1 MCAIC
6 WKGRTEERVGS
17 VVVNADR
24 ADLPR
29 NVLVVI
35 LGSKAVILIEVV
47 RSISRQ
53 QSSCGLYSNYCS
65 CPKAASIVCLWSSR
79 PNGVFNPWRF
89 LMVNCWSLYLYAT
102 MDVITIGAPSVHI
115 RAVKKIKLWGFQIIF
130 ASIISCNRS
139 ISGGLICQCC
149 ISNLEMFF
157 ALQILRLSACKYL
170 SESALDALHGGKVL
184 SELEELDIS
193 YGSLG
198 RAAIEGVLAHC
209 PHLTHVSLNGCAHV
223 TDHLWSHLACPPTL
237 GLGRSEDVGMEDA
250 FIDQQSPMDVVSPS
264 SLLSSEMIREI
275 MCDEDLGTGELK
287 EGVWCLPSTD
297 DCFTPESKSSFV
309 NLPVNSSEKTMP
321 GLHPVC
327 SAGEPQLSTENDGN
341 QNQTLLPM
349 PELEMTESLRALQI
363 LSCVGCPNIWT
374 VKIPRDAACL
384 SLSSLNLSLSI
395 NIREVRLGC
404 INLTYLNLRWV
415 FCHLHRG
422 NCSRVISNFI
432 VWNPILWD
440 DAVVW

>member
-1 MCAIC
+1 
-6 WKGRTEERVGS
+6 
-17 VVVNADR
+17 
-24 ADLPR
+24 
-29 NVLVVI
+29 
-35 LGSKAVILIEVV
+35 
-47 RSISRQ
+47 
-53 QSSCGLYSNYCS
+53 
-65 CPKAASIVCLWSSR
+65 
-79 PNGVFNPWRF
+79 
-89 LMVNCWSLYLYAT
+89 
-102 MDVITIGAPSVHI
+102 
-115 RAVKKIKLWGFQIIF
+115 
-130 ASIISCNRS
+130 
-139 ISGGLICQCC
+139 
-149 ISNLEMFF
+149 MFF

-198 RAAIEGVLAHC
+198 HAAIEGVLAHC

-223 TDHLWSHLACPPTL
+223 TDHLWGHLACPPTL

-264 SLLSSEMIREI
+264 SLLSSEMIQEI
-275 MCDEDLGTGELK
+275 ICDEDLGTGELK

-349 PELEMTESLRALQI
+349 PELEMTDSLRALQI
-363 LSCVGCPNIWT
+363 LSCVG
-374 VKIPRDAACL
+374 CL

-404 INLTYLNLRWV
+404 INLTSLNLR
-415 FCHLHRG
+415 
-422 NCSRVISNFI
+422 
-432 VWNPILWD
+432 
-440 DAVVW
+440 